1 MSNGEPLSIE
11 PLELKFPFEL
21 KKNISCSLQLSNKTD
36 SYVSFK
42 VKTTN
47 PNKYRVRPNPGIVL
61 PRSTC
66 DVIVT
71 MLAQKES
78 PPDMQCRDQFLFQ
91 IVRTFDGAS
100 AKDINA
106 EMVLTSYW
114 IGLALGNLLLDLG
127 SRTDGSV
134 LSSGLAACGI
144 LRDHE
149 SDSKIALD
157 LCHRDLLSFHSA
169 SPLVAAGHT

>member
-1 MSNGEPLSIE
+1 MSKPI
-11 PLELKFPFEL
+11 ELKFPFEL
-21 KKNISCSLQLSNKTD
+21 KKNISYSLQLSNKTN
-36 SYVSFK
+36 SYVAFK

-66 DVIVT
+66 DVIVI

-78 PPDMQCRDQFLFQ
+78 PPDMQCKDQFLFQ

-106 EMVLTSYW
+106 EMF
-114 IGLALGNLLLDLG
+114 NK
-127 SRTDGSV
+127 
-134 LSSGLAACGI
+134 
-144 LRDHE
+144 E
-149 SDSKIALD
+149 
-157 LCHRDLLSFHSA
+157 
-169 SPLVAAGHT
+169 AGHVVEECILSVVEECKLRVVYVSRPQPPSLIREGFGTIAKYLPFVSFWGGVNRQPMNTL